1 MKKFIT
7 LIVLFLL
14 PFFAFSQKAEHRNLE
29 NKLAIQGYD
38 PVSSIEQNKAVKG
51 KKDFAVN
58 VNGAIYYTSSAK
70 NKELLTK
77 NPSKYEPV
85 YGGWCAFAMGDN
97 GEKVEIDP
105 TTFKIING
113 KTYLFYNKLFTNT
126 LNSWNKN
133 EEKLKK
139 QADQNWKK
147 ITTK

>member
-7 LIVLFLL
+7 LTVLFLF

-38 PVSSIEQNKAVKG
+38 PVSYIEQNKAVKG
-51 KKDFAVN
+51 KKEFSVN
-58 VNGAIYYTSSAK
+58 VNGAIYYASSAK
-70 NKELLTK
+70 NKELLQK

-85 YGGWCAFAMGDN
+85 YGGWCAFAMGDY
-97 GEKVEIDP
+97 GEKVEINP
-105 TTFKIING
+105 TTFKVIDS

-133 EEKLKK
+133 EDKLKK
-139 QADQNWKK
+139 QADLNWKK
-147 ITTK
+147 LTSK

>member
-14 PFFAFSQKAEHRNLE
+14 PFFAFSQKAEHRNLD

-38 PVSSIEQNKAVKG
+38 PVSYIEQNKAVKG
-51 KKDFAVN
+51 KKEFAVN
-58 VNGAIYYTSSAK
+58 VNGAIYYTSTAK
-70 NKELLTK
+70 NKELLQK
-77 NPSKYEPV
+77 NPSKYEPI
-85 YGGWCAFAMGDN
+85 YGGWCAFAMGDY
-97 GEKVEIDP
+97 GEKVEINP
-105 TTFKIING
+105 TTFKVIDG

-133 EEKLKK
+133 EDKLKK

-147 ITTK
+147 ITIK

>member
-1 MKKFIT
+1 
-7 LIVLFLL
+7 
-14 PFFAFSQKAEHRNLE
+14 
-29 NKLAIQGYD
+29 
-38 PVSSIEQNKAVKG
+38 
-51 KKDFAVN
+51 
-58 VNGAIYYTSSAK
+58 
-70 NKELLTK
+70 
-77 NPSKYEPV
+77 
-85 YGGWCAFAMGDN
+85 MGDN